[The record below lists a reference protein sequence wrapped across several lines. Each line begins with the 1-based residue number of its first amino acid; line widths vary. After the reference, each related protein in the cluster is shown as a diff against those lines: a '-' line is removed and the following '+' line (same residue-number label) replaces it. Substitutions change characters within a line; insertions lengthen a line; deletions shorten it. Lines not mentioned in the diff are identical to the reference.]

1 MPHCICR
8 FLRNHLCIEGFD
20 VWLLTSSTAQEIEAT
35 HVSVSCL
42 VFFEIGLNRLSAPK
56 VPFSAVF
63 SSSLA
68 EPFRAPSRRRATSS
82 GPRRNRAG
90 SSGHFERPSGDVFA
104 RSRKRMQVQCFRA
117 ARPGRLS
124 GHFERPS
131 GAEQA
136 RCRKRRQVR
145 CFRGKAELS
154 RAQLNEAL
162 GRVGVQGLLRKV

>member
-1 MPHCICR
+1 MATEVNTHGELSYGALKGVVPLMSQGIF
-8 FLRNHLCIEGFD
+8 FLLAGF
-20 VWLLTSSTAQEIEAT
+20 
-35 HVSVSCL
+35 
-42 VFFEIGLNRLSAPK
+42 VFGFFRRALNVKITIEIGR
-56 VPFSAVF
+56 
-63 SSSLA
+63 SLA
-68 EPFRAPSRRRATSS
+68 GSLRRDAL
-82 GPRRNRAG
+82 
-90 SSGHFERPSGDVFA
+90 SSGHFERPSGDELA
-104 RSRKRMQVQCFRA
+104 RSRKRLQVQCFRA